1 MGTKIARNGMLLAKP
16 ETSDKLQITD
26 EKGAPL
32 GSVVLPTDPRLFGP
46 SRGTVYLQR
55 TPPKGPAR
63 AA

>member
-1 MGTKIARNGMLLAKP
+1 MLLAKH
-16 ETSDKLQITD
+16 ESSDELQIID
-26 EKGAPL
+26 ESGTSL

-55 TPPKGPAR
+55 TPPKGPAK

>member
-1 MGTKIARNGMLLAKP
+1 MLLVRP
-16 ETSDKLQITD
+16 ETSDELQITD
-26 EKGAPL
+26 ESGAPV

-55 TPPKGPAR
+55 TPPKGPAQ

>member
-1 MGTKIARNGMLLAKP
+1 MLLVKP
-16 ETSDKLQITD
+16 ETSDELQITD
-26 EKGAPL
+26 ESGARL